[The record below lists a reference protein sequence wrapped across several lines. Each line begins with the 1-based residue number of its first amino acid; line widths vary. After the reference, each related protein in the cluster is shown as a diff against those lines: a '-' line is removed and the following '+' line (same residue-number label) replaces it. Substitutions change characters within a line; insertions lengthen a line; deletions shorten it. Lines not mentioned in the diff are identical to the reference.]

1 MVIGRYFNEQIYDMI
16 EIGVENFK
24 SFYEFENE
32 KVNIGQRPC
41 FMFVGE
47 EFTQKEEYK
56 ALANVLL
63 DLYQGENLSLVNL
76 TGIEHVIIVSAAG
89 NSKVFFRV
97 YRVLFKRS
105 GSRTPRV
112 ELEEMGPCFDIIL
125 RRQHLP
131 SSEIF
136 KMANTVPSQL
146 LPKKIKNISK
156 DIMET
161 RATIHMPR
169 QDLNTLATRKMKGLN
184 KKRKVEGEEAG
195 VSDDVEDSNKLAKMD
210 E

>member
-1 MVIGRYFNEQIYDMI
+1 MI

-24 SFYEFENE
+24 SFYDFECE

-47 EFTQKEEYK
+47 EFTQKAEYK

-63 DLYQGENLSLVNL
+63 DLYQGENVSLVNL
-76 TGIEHVIIVSAAG
+76 TGIEHVIIVSASG
-89 NSKVFFRV
+89 DKVYFRV
-97 YRVLFKRS
+97 YRILFKKS

-112 ELEEMGPCFDIIL
+112 ELEEMGPSFDIVL

-131 SSEIF
+131 SHEIS
-136 KMANTVPSQL
+136 KMANQVPSQL
-146 LPKKIKNISK
+146 MPKKVKNISK
-156 DIMET
+156 DVMET

-169 QDLNTLATRKMKGLN
+169 QDLNTLATRKMKGLD
-184 KKRKVEGEEAG
+184 KKRKVEGG
-195 VSDDVEDSNKLAKMD
+195 DNTEDSSKLAKM
-210 E
+210 EE